1 MVGPFVVPHA
11 FSSEI
16 CGRRPVEYLQS
27 NVDSY
32 IVLNYIII
40 KT

>member
-16 CGRRPVEYLQS
+16 RGRKPVEYLQS
-27 NVDSY
+27 NVDSF
-32 IVLNYIII
+32 IIDNY
-40 KT
+40 T